1 VGDAEQGDVNVV
13 VLSGP
18 ATLYESAE
26 IREILLAAV
35 IEDRP
40 LRIDLETSGPWDI
53 AGLQLLVS
61 AFASARR
68 AGQTV
73 RLVNV
78 PRVCAEIANRS
89 GLADWLNDGTDSF
102 L

>member
-1 VGDAEQGDVNVV
+1 MATGEDGGSNTV

-26 IREILLAAV
+26 LRETLLAAV
-35 IEDRP
+35 IADQP

-53 AGLQLLVS
+53 AGVQLLVS
-61 AFASARR
+61 TVASARK
-68 AGQTV
+68 AGQSV

-78 PRVCAEIANRS
+78 PRVCAEIAERA
-89 GLADWLNDGTDSF
+89 GLSDWLRDVTDSF